1 MAVSR
6 GIAIIGV
13 PTLAAV
19 GIKTLI
25 LTDHEIRVV
34 SYVSFDDFRNFEES
48 SDGFIVT
55 SEVFVNNLDYFM
67 PRRQKTLLFN
77 NNFTNYS
84 SSRDNM
90 LLPFEDE
97 AKIGEK
103 LKGWVDTIIMDNEV
117 PGELSAREKE
127 VLRLLV
133 AGKINKEIADELC
146 ISINTVITHR
156 KNITAKTGIKSV
168 SGLSIYAL
176 MNGIS

>member
-1 MAVSR
+1 MAMSK

-25 LTDHEIRVV
+25 LADHEIRVV

-48 SDGFIVT
+48 ADGFIVT
-55 SEVFVNNLDYFM
+55 SGVFVNNLDYFI
-67 PRRQKTLLFN
+67 PRRQKTLLFYDEY
-77 NNFTNYS
+77 TKS
-84 SSRDNM
+84 PASGDHL

-103 LKGWVDTIIMDNEV
+103 LQGLVDSIIMDNEV